1 MPRIVL
7 ALLFVLGV
15 VFCSAC
21 GPTQEPARM
30 STALGPDGYALF
42 KAQHEGGSRLAF
54 FVELRDV
61 PDGTYVLLHTKKA
74 PSSTGWFEL
83 DPSDYAAC
91 KRYGTEAVDERT
103 LDCMLPDGHGDL
115 VDVVEVSAATS
126 ASSRAVLRHQIDAPT
141 FSSSSSCTR
150 DCSSTATL
158 AGYYA
163 IMRVERDGQIAPIA
177 VEVRSL
183 EDDAW
188 KSPTV
193 ERLE

>member
-1 MPRIVL
+1 
-7 ALLFVLGV
+7 
-15 VFCSAC
+15 
-21 GPTQEPARM
+21 M

-61 PDGTYVLLHTKKA
+61 PEGTYVLLHTKKA

-91 KRYGTEAVDERT
+91 KRYGADAVEERT

-115 VDVVEVSAATS
+115 VDVVVVSAATS
-126 ASSRAVLRHQIDAPT
+126 SSSRALLRHEIAAPT
-141 FSSSSSCTR
+141 FRSSSSCSS

-158 AGYYA
+158 EGHYA
-163 IMRVERDGQIAPIA
+163 VMRVEHDAQAVPIA